1 MIDRNLT
8 ADRIITLLTTR
19 YFTMGRAGRQ
29 QFTKNLFIQIYF
41 TFNQSITMILSL
53 GMLVGIFI
61 ALQAGYSAFLFGGQK
76 QIGSLLVLLVFREI
90 APLATLLLII
100 ARSVTAVAAEIASMK
115 VGWEI
120 AALNVLGIN
129 TYDYLWG
136 PRIVSANISLFAM
149 SLLFFI
155 SAAFGS
161 WLGGNLVGYFPASQV
176 VDSIAQA
183 LSITD
188 IAMFILKSTV
198 PGGIVFYIACRKA
211 SSIRT
216 SRHEVPQATNKAVV
230 DALIISMGFQFFIS
244 AAYYIVVGF

>member
-100 ARSVTAVAAEIASMK
+100 ARSVTAVAAERP
-115 VGWEI
+115 
-120 AALNVLGIN
+120 L
-129 TYDYLWG
+129 
-136 PRIVSANISLFAM
+136 
-149 SLLFFI
+149 
-155 SAAFGS
+155 
-161 WLGGNLVGYFPASQV
+161 
-176 VDSIAQA
+176 
-183 LSITD
+183 
-188 IAMFILKSTV
+188 
-198 PGGIVFYIACRKA
+198 
-211 SSIRT
+211 
-216 SRHEVPQATNKAVV
+216 
-230 DALIISMGFQFFIS
+230 
-244 AAYYIVVGF
+244 VVGVKEAHWD